1 MIRVHTIDIE
11 FSHYS
16 NTLPS
21 SRGELGICHPT
32 PVMLMQCRQR
42 WGGHTRPTRNLSNS
56 SEQKRNQDERPLVN
70 YVTLNS
76 RANLIDFYTNGG
88 RDQVLSA
95 GDMPRD
101 VIFPLVI
108 PDDTAVQEPDLMNG
122 IDTTESLTGLN
133 YDNIR
138 HYHHPTES
146 MYVNIW
152 HRRPAFRGVDT
163 SEMNVGL
170 EILLPLHYRLQ
181 QQPRQKHR

>member
-21 SRGELGICHPT
+21 SLGEPGIGHPT

-95 GDMPRD
+95 GDMSRD

-108 PDDTAVQEPDLMNG
+108 IKWISVAFSKINHHMTNSRSFVTRSCVSRWRRGITRVQPDELYTLYQE
-122 IDTTESLTGLN
+122 
-133 YDNIR
+133 
-138 HYHHPTES
+138 
-146 MYVNIW
+146 
-152 HRRPAFRGVDT
+152 F
-163 SEMNVGL
+163 
-170 EILLPLHYRLQ
+170 
-181 QQPRQKHR
+181 